1 MAKIGHGFASVTIMA
16 NMRVSDIDREKV
28 AEELVKE

>member
-1 MAKIGHGFASVTIMA
+1 MAAIGHGFASVTIMA